1 MAKPGALV
9 KRSRGAVLP
18 PPLTVTQLLLDVS
31 LVRLLLAV
39 LGLAFRPVQVS
50 SPPLLVCWP
59 ALLALCF
66 LQAFFC
72 VFVLHF
78 CSLCRHRLW
87 EQGLPAPCRSRCL
100 QGGDMGATSYPL
112 DQVPTPPPLG
122 RRWRRYR
129 RAGAPGAGAWQ
140 CRYGDACCVQLD
152 SWPRRRAHGRCASWA
167 VACSKCGA
175 GTWRQVRGRR
185 LRPGHGLGRLCA
197 VLVAALG
204 KPALRVL

>member
-39 LGLAFRPVQVS
+39 LGVAFRPVQVS
-50 SPPLLVCWP
+50 RPPLLVCWP

-66 LQAFFC
+66 LQDFFC
-72 VFVLHF
+72 VFLLHVL
-78 CSLCRHRLW
+78 LAV
-87 EQGLPAPCRSRCL
+87 QAPTVC
-100 QGGDMGATSYPL
+100 GDMGATSYPL

-204 KPALRVL
+204 KPALRML